1 MPRRLAWWLAT
12 AAEWAWRLFG
22 QDGTPPL
29 TRSAVALIG
38 VEVTVSDAK
47 ARRELEY
54 EPLIS
59 REEGL
64 RALEEQQSRESDEE
78 E

>member
-1 MPRRLAWWLAT
+1 LAT
-12 AAEWAWRLFG
+12 AGEWTWRLFNLEG
-22 QDGTPPL
+22 APPL
-29 TRSAVALIG
+29 TRSAVALNG

-47 ARRELEY
+47 ARRELGY

-64 RALEEQQSRESDEE
+64 RAMEEDRSEDSDEE

>member
-12 AAEWAWRLFG
+12 AAEWTWHLFG
-22 QDGTPPL
+22 LDGTPPL

-47 ARRELEY
+47 ARRELGY

-64 RALEEQQSRESDEE
+64 RALEEAGREDSDEE